1 MQVKGEVKKMNY
13 DVSKSNLAVRDLVFE
28 GCKEVPVD
36 MDFSLPDYCPDI
48 QKILKCRVIPNI
60 SSKSISGD
68 RLNIEGTAKIKTIY
82 LDAESKRIR
91 SCENSMP
98 FSCSVDIKSSPE
110 NAVAD
115 VSIKVEYVNCR
126 AVSPRKLDIHG
137 SFSISAKV
145 YAKKNVDISSNVSG
159 KDIQQRISDMR
170 VNNLAGIGQQQF
182 SISEVIETDQNKPA
196 PESIINSDVKVIVN
210 DYKNMP
216 NKTVVKGEIIV
227 KILYIDDI
235 SSGHTDTL
243 SYSIPMSQIID
254 VPSVSEDSRC
264 VINASVLSH
273 DEQINSENENAAF
286 IACEIKLSVT
296 VMAYQDKDI
305 SLVSDVYSTDYDV
318 DISTDPVKIDRLV
331 DNFKE
336 EIEHKEVVKF
346 SDVTLSEVVDA
357 WVDACTVSCTCED
370 GKLEFKCK
378 ANVCVLAVDSE
389 ETPVYVERI
398 LEFTHSKAY
407 ESNLVCAECE
417 SSIVPAKISFN
428 LSGQNGVEV
437 NLTFELFGQVYSC
450 RKCTMVKEV
459 SADESKTVQKDGAS
473 LTVYYAEGG
482 ENIWDI
488 AKKYYTCAQMI
499 KDENDLSEDRVR
511 NSGMLLIPMK

>member
-1 MQVKGEVKKMNY
+1 M
-13 DVSKSNLAVRDLVFE
+13 
-28 GCKEVPVD
+28 
-36 MDFSLPDYCPDI
+36 
-48 QKILKCRVIPNI
+48 
-60 SSKSISGD
+60 
-68 RLNIEGTAKIKTIY
+68 
-82 LDAESKRIR
+82 
-91 SCENSMP
+91 
-98 FSCSVDIKSSPE
+98 
-110 NAVAD
+110 
-115 VSIKVEYVNCR
+115 
-126 AVSPRKLDIHG
+126 
-137 SFSISAKV
+137 
-145 YAKKNVDISSNVSG
+145 
-159 KDIQQRISDMR
+159 
-170 VNNLAGIGQQQF
+170 
-182 SISEVIETDQNKPA
+182 
-196 PESIINSDVKVIVN
+196 IVN

-235 SSGHTDTL
+235 SSGHTETL
-243 SYSIPMSQIID
+243 NYSIPMSQIID

-346 SDVTLSEVVDA
+346 SDVTLSGVVDA
-357 WVDACTVSCTCED
+357 WVDACTASCTCED

-378 ANVCVLAVDSE
+378 ANVCVLAIDSE

-417 SSIVPAKISFN
+417 STIVPAKISFN

>member
-1 MQVKGEVKKMNY
+1 M
-13 DVSKSNLAVRDLVFE
+13 
-28 GCKEVPVD
+28 
-36 MDFSLPDYCPDI
+36 
-48 QKILKCRVIPNI
+48 
-60 SSKSISGD
+60 
-68 RLNIEGTAKIKTIY
+68 
-82 LDAESKRIR
+82 
-91 SCENSMP
+91 
-98 FSCSVDIKSSPE
+98 
-110 NAVAD
+110 
-115 VSIKVEYVNCR
+115 
-126 AVSPRKLDIHG
+126 
-137 SFSISAKV
+137 
-145 YAKKNVDISSNVSG
+145 
-159 KDIQQRISDMR
+159 
-170 VNNLAGIGQQQF
+170 
-182 SISEVIETDQNKPA
+182 
-196 PESIINSDVKVIVN
+196 
-210 DYKNMP
+210 
-216 NKTVVKGEIIV
+216 
-227 KILYIDDI
+227 
-235 SSGHTDTL
+235 
-243 SYSIPMSQIID
+243 
-254 VPSVSEDSRC
+254 
-264 VINASVLSH
+264 
-273 DEQINSENENAAF
+273 
-286 IACEIKLSVT
+286 
-296 VMAYQDKDI
+296 
-305 SLVSDVYSTDYDV
+305 
-318 DISTDPVKIDRLV
+318 
-331 DNFKE
+331 
-336 EIEHKEVVKF
+336 KF